1 MNGIAGMRD
10 ELQPV
15 NGSLNNGSRN
25 QESFNQACWYAVRT
39 RSRHEKLVARQL
51 ESQGIES
58 FLPLVT
64 QLRNWSDRRK
74 QVETPLFSGYA
85 FLRMIHSPE
94 DRVRVLRTQ
103 GVVSFV
109 GVQGS
114 GTPIPDHQIEGIKT
128 LIASRTPYEERA
140 FLRVGQR
147 VRVRGGALDGM
158 QGILVA
164 ENGDH
169 SLVISVE
176 PLQRSLYV
184 RVAGYEVEPL

>member
-1 MNGIAGMRD
+1 MNGDSQLM
-10 ELQPV
+10 EQSQP
-15 NGSLNNGSRN
+15 GIDATGLLSQPR
-25 QESFNQACWYAVRT
+25 WYAVRT

-58 FLPLVT
+58 FLPIVT
-64 QLRNWSDRRK
+64 QTHKWSDRTK

-85 FLRMIHSPE
+85 FLRMIHSSDE
-94 DRVRVLRTQ
+94 RVRVLRTQ

-109 GVQGS
+109 GVQGT
-114 GTPIPDHQIEGIKT
+114 GTPIPDHQIEDIKT
-128 LIASRTPYEERA
+128 LVASRVPYEARP
-140 FLRVGQR
+140 FLHIGQR

-164 ENGDH
+164 ENGDR

-176 PLQRSLYV
+176 PIQRSLCV
-184 RVAGYEVEPL
+184 RVAGYEVEAV